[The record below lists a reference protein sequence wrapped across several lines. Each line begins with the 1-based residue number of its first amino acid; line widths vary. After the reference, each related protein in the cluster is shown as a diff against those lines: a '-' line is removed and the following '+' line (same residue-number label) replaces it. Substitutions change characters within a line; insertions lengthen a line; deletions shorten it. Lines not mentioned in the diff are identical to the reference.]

1 MMPTEETIAK
11 VRDLI
16 FKRRTDLGMTQRQL
30 AEAAHYNHACVS
42 RIETGMMVPSLDT
55 LIDLCKAL
63 GLEIE
68 IREKGA

>member
-1 MMPTEETIAK
+1 MPTEEIVAK

-16 FKRRTDLGMTQRQL
+16 FKRRTALGMTQRQL
-30 AEAAHYNHACVS
+30 AKAVNYSHVCIS
-42 RIETGMMVPSLDT
+42 RIENGVMIPRFDT
-55 LIDLCKAL
+55 LVDLCKAL

>member
-1 MMPTEETIAK
+1 MMPTEEITAK

-30 AEAAHYNHACVS
+30 AEAAHYNHVCVS
-42 RIETGMMVPSLDT
+42 RIETGTMVPRLDT
-55 LIDLCKAL
+55 LIDLCKVL

-68 IREKGA
+68 IRERHA